1 MKKSALIVAAVVCL
15 AAPVFSGV
23 GQVFAA
29 SDCVLD
35 RCVDQR
41 PDAPASS
48 DESRRGSSGFSSFW
62 GGWGRNDRAQP
73 RGASRPGDFDFYVL
87 SLSWSPAFC
96 QNGGAS
102 RSRRQC
108 ASGANPGFVVHGL
121 WPQYNRGYPSD
132 CRADGFVSGSALAR
146 TRGLYPDEGLAR
158 YEWRKH
164 GTCSG
169 KDPIGYFTDVRAA
182 YDSVTIP
189 PDFSAPRQ
197 DQDFSPL
204 DIQRAFIAANPR
216 LRPGMMAVACQ
227 RGMLQEVR
235 ICLSRDL
242 RDFVAC
248 PEVARQACRSQ
259 SLNVPAGR

>member
-1 MKKSALIVAAVVCL
+1 MRKPALIVAVLACL
-15 AAPVFSGV
+15 AAAPVL
-23 GQVFAA
+23 AA
-29 SDCVLD
+29 SDCILD
-35 RCVDQR
+35 HCADQR
-41 PDAPASS
+41 PDAPAQAG
-48 DESRRGSSGFSSFW
+48 ESQDKPSGQSSGDSSFW
-62 GGWGRNDRAQP
+62 RGWGRNDRAQP
-73 RGASRPGDFDFYVL
+73 RGASRAGDFDFYVL
-87 SLSWSPAFC
+87 SLSWSPSFC

-121 WPQYNRGYPSD
+121 WPQYARGYPSD

-169 KDPIGYFTDVRAA
+169 KDPIGYFADVRAA
-182 YDSVTIP
+182 YDSVTVP
-189 PDFSAPRQ
+189 SAFSAPQQ
-197 DQDFSPL
+197 DQNLSPL
-204 DIQRAFIAANPR
+204 DIQRAFIDANPR

-227 RGMLQEVR
+227 RGVLQEVR

-248 PEVARQACRSQ
+248 PEVARQACHSQ
-259 SLNVPAGR
+259 SITVPAGF